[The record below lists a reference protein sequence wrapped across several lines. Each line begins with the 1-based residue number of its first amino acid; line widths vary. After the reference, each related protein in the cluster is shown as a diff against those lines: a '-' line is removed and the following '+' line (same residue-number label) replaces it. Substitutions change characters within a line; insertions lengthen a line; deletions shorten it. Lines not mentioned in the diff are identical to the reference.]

1 MVKVIKT
8 LIYRLPPKTLTF
20 GGGIQYIWVNTA
32 MVHVVVPTFG
42 GVSRG
47 LLWGGR
53 GGIGFL
59 GQNIKK
65 CQLDSYQIK
74 VVRGGGGGTV
84 RHTFG
89 GG

>member
-1 MVKVIKT
+1 M
-8 LIYRLPPKTLTF
+8 
-20 GGGIQYIWVNTA
+20 NTV

-47 LLWGGR
+47 LVWGGR

-65 CQLDSYQIK
+65 CQLDSYQNK
-74 VVRGGGGGTV
+74 VDRGGGGVLLDTLL
-84 RHTFG
+84 G
-89 GG
+89 GGKRHLKMSKFRPI